1 MNIKNIQNLFDV
13 YNQIQDVIIDIF
25 GYDISNTILN
35 FYSLQLVNNIKLIET
50 NKTEL
55 RKKNYVLNNYCTI
68 LLTNLSKAEYYSRTE
83 EYDQFNG
90 DTIIRSYRMIG
101 KFKIISD
108 EIIILGEMKTFNKS
122 YKKTYDEND
131 EVDYENYKLMVPTKN
146 VITIKFSKQE
156 LSSYSV
162 IK

>member
-55 RKKNYVLNNYCTI
+55 RKKTM
-68 LLTNLSKAEYYSRTE
+68 
-83 EYDQFNG
+83 F
-90 DTIIRSYRMIG
+90 
-101 KFKIISD
+101 
-108 EIIILGEMKTFNKS
+108 
-122 YKKTYDEND
+122 
-131 EVDYENYKLMVPTKN
+131 
-146 VITIKFSKQE
+146 
-156 LSSYSV
+156 
-162 IK
+162 